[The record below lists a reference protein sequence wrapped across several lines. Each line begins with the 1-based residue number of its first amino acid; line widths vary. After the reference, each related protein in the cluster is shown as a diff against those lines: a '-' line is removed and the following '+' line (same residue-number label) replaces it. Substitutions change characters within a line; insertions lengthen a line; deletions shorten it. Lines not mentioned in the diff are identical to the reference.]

1 MPVEYGSTTKKGKR
15 VCYAR
20 YGTHGRAYTFKCGDK
35 KARKAAYEKAALQG
49 RAIKWRQHGGAVLK
63 VQTIKKLFNKST
75 LV

>member
-20 YGTHGRAYTFKCGDK
+20 YGTHGKAYLFRCGDK

-49 RAIKWRQHGGAVLK
+49 KAILWRQHAGGLMKTA
-63 VQTIKKLFNKST
+63 TIKKLFG